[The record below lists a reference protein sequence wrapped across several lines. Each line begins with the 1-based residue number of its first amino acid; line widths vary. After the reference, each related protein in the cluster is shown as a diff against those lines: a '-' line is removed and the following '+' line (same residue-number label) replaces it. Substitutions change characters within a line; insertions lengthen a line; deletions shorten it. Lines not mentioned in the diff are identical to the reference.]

1 MEEIFER
8 PFVEKYRP
16 ETLDEVVG
24 NNYLLLFSL
33 LLIGNKFAVEQL
45 KAIVKFGNMPNLIL
59 VVIHILFI

>member
-33 LLIGNKFAVEQL
+33 LLIGNKFAVE
-45 KAIVKFGNMPNLIL
+45 
-59 VVIHILFI
+59 